1 MQSEHLIKITR
12 FIFAF
17 EVSSILSKVTW
28 IVIHTRFTNE
38 INHLID
44 NGYVSKLR
52 IVIGVKYYQF
62 NTFCLTHQMPMNLTM
77 MYVVEYCL
85 LILSVV
91 DLINYRS
98 NHIYDMRLLRSVCIR
113 ITMTFRRKWPYAW
126 KDTSRKDIVK
136 WKSSI
141 VKWWT
146 YMIEEHTVSM
156 STIITFILFLRSI

>member
-17 EVSSILSKVTW
+17 EASSIISKV
-28 IVIHTRFTNE
+28 IQ
-38 INHLID
+38 INRLID

-113 ITMTFRRKWPYAW
+113 ITMTFRRKWPYA
-126 KDTSRKDIVK
+126 
-136 WKSSI
+136 
-141 VKWWT
+141 
-146 YMIEEHTVSM
+146 
-156 STIITFILFLRSI
+156 

>member
-1 MQSEHLIKITR
+1 M
-12 FIFAF
+12 
-17 EVSSILSKVTW
+17 
-28 IVIHTRFTNE
+28 
-38 INHLID
+38 
-44 NGYVSKLR
+44 
-52 IVIGVKYYQF
+52 KYYQF

-113 ITMTFRRKWPYAW
+113 TTMTFRRKWPYAW
-126 KDTSRKDIVK
+126 KDTSRKDIVN
-136 WKSSI
+136 WKSLI

-146 YMIEEHTVSM
+146 YMIEAHTVSM
-156 STIITFILFLRSI
+156 STIITFILFLRSCNMCWDGFICTINFTIIIERSSLI